1 MPIIHIDIVPELM
14 HGDRAEQY
22 KTMTASITEAFVA
35 STGAPVESVHILINE
50 VSDTQYSVGGVL
62 LREKMK
68 GTPSGD

>member
-22 KTMTASITEAFVA
+22 RMMTAGITEAFVA

-50 VSDTQYSVGGVL
+50 VSDAQYSVGGVL
-62 LREKMK
+62 LRKK
-68 GTPSGD
+68 STSTPIEG